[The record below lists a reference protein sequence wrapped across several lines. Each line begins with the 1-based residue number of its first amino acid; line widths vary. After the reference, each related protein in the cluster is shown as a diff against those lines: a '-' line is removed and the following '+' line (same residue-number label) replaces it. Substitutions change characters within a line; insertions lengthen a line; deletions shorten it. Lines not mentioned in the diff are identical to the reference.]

1 MSVARL
7 YHHCAPSTEVGI
19 VTRAMVRLLKGHR
32 SEFMIY
38 FSYKNNHIHVTWDLI
53 Q

>member
-7 YHHCAPSTEVGI
+7 YHHCAPSSEVGL

-32 SEFMIY
+32 LVFANQEGG
-38 FSYKNNHIHVTWDLI
+38 VP